1 MHTFCATITYDATRM
16 RRSGQSSL
24 FLFLSLSLSPFHSF
38 PHDLPR
44 SLDFKK
50 STKKSIARPFKFFKR
65 EAVGRWGG
73 DTDAERTRAR

>member
-24 FLFLSLSLSPFHSF
+24 SLSLSLYRPFIRFHTHPRS
-38 PHDLPR
+38 R
-44 SLDFKK
+44 SLDFQK